1 MWTPSCNIIC
11 LSWKRKLAQN
21 DYHTVCPF
29 TINIQT
35 TDIIY
40 FISERQYM
48 LESANYRSKSHLL
61 TNCNFTQVRTVT
73 SETYIYFFTLGS
85 VNLQSSTARTDP
97 SVTVSGVANIP
108 RPNLPC
114 TKAKQLNPDR
124 LYLRNYTFD
133 LAIERLKKKQTET
146 NTTLQLLQNVLLG
159 EEEKWCFPVSPS
171 GDIKM
176 TSMSFF
182 LWFAHLMSS
191 HHFLST
197 SNTCLY
203 FIICVQ
209 LHFI

>member
-124 LYLRNYTFD
+124 IYLRNYTFD

-159 EEEKWCFPVSPS
+159 EEEK
-171 GDIKM
+171 
-176 TSMSFF
+176 
-182 LWFAHLMSS
+182 
-191 HHFLST
+191 
-197 SNTCLY
+197 
-203 FIICVQ
+203 
-209 LHFI
+209 